1 LENIGSAGL
10 RWARFLLIF
19 SSCRKGMLSP
29 SNTVLAVQMIHD
41 MLFSKQIGE
50 RLQGVP
56 GPFLFLER

>member
-1 LENIGSAGL
+1 
-10 RWARFLLIF
+10 
-19 SSCRKGMLSP
+19 MLSP

-50 RLQGVP
+50 RLQGVT